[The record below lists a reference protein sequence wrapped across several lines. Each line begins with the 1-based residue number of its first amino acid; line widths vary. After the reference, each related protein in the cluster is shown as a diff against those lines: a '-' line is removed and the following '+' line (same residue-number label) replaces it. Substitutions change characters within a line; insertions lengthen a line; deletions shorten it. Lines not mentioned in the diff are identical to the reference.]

1 MAAAGLMRGLRAG
14 WGPLCGGGVRR
25 RGSIRLLSATATPTT
40 RQDSGLL
47 EHSSSVKALTFCR
60 WQHYGVPNTRETS
73 TPNGGSCSGNKGEGH
88 TRNKCANCVNHCK
101 DPKKEERDLAD
112 QALSWLQNI
121 EDPANSIQVEMVSG
135 SSTAGQP
142 QPSESKQSDAQ
153 HNDTGERQHAIP
165 TEGDEDHMY
174 AVQALERKIMSL
186 EGQLREAMVRHDTA
200 VAEAE
205 NLRRRT
211 QQIVVDA
218 KQFGIHTFC
227 RDLVVIA
234 DCLTKMSE
242 DLAKEESASLAV
254 KDLSASVTDVEVQL
268 QDIFQKHG
276 LTKMSP
282 IGGQYTPYE
291 HEIESH
297 VPTTGVTPGTVV
309 AVTRTGYRLH
319 GRTLRYALVHVSM
332 EGRTTSA

>member
-1 MAAAGLMRGLRAG
+1 MNMAAAGLMRGLRTG
-14 WGPLCGGGVRR
+14 WGHVRCSVRR
-25 RGSIRLLSATATPTT
+25 RGSIRFLSTTATPST
-40 RQDSGLL
+40 RQESGLL
-47 EHSSSVKALTFCR
+47 NHSHSAKALTLCR
-60 WQHYGVPNTRETS
+60 WQHYGVPNTRETT
-73 TPNGGSCSGNKGEGH
+73 TPSGGSCSKNKGEGH
-88 TRNKCANCVNHCK
+88 TPNKCANCVNHCK

-121 EDPANSIQVEMVSG
+121 EDPANSTQVEMTSG
-135 SSTAGQP
+135 SSPTGQP
-142 QPSESKQSDAQ
+142 QASEFEPKDAQ
-153 HNDTGERQHAIP
+153 HNNTGESQNSIP
-165 TEGDEDHMY
+165 TEGEEDQMY
-174 AVQALERKIMSL
+174 AIQALERKIMSL
-186 EGQLREAMVRHDTA
+186 ERQLREVTVRHDTA

-227 RDLVVIA
+227 RDLVAIA
-234 DCLTKMSE
+234 DYLTKMSE
-242 DLAKEESASLAV
+242 DLEKEESASLAV
-254 KDLSASVTDVEVQL
+254 KDVSASVADVEVQL

-282 IGGQYTPYE
+282 VGGQYTPYE

-309 AVTRTGYRLH
+309 GVARTGYRLH

-332 EGRTTSA
+332 EGRNA